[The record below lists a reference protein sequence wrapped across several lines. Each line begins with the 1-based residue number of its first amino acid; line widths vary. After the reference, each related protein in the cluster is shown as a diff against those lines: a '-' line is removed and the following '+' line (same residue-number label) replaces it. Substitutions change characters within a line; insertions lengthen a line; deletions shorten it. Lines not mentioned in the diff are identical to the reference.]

1 VDDARARYPTGMPP
15 YGRKSVTISILRSAR
30 ALALATTLSGL
41 ALTAGTAQSADL
53 VISNWDG
60 YMAKDIAETFKAA
73 TGLTI
78 EVVNHA
84 TNEDIMGKL
93 MASGGKGY
101 DVVFVSSPFAEILN
115 GQGLAEPLDKA
126 AIPNLANLYPEAAAL
141 AYDPGNAYSVPYTWG
156 TTGLCYRSDLVKTP
170 VDSWNALLEPT
181 DALKGK
187 TTMLATDRWL
197 MAAGLLSL
205 GYSVNEK
212 DPAKIEEAK
221 NKLIA
226 AKKTL
231 LAYDDT
237 TFYSKLVSGE
247 AQLVHA
253 WDGWCNYGI
262 AENKDIKFVV
272 PKEGSDLWVDTIVVM
287 KSSEKKD
294 AAMKFVNF
302 ILDAKNHA
310 WAAENILYK
319 VPNKPAMESLAKS
332 VTDQYPNM
340 AMTPADLTKYELLRD
355 LGASMKDYSRAVSEI
370 KAAN

>member
-1 VDDARARYPTGMPP
+1 MKT
-15 YGRKSVTISILRSAR
+15 SVKLRLAGLVAASAM
-30 ALALATTLSGL
+30 TLS
-41 ALTAGTAQSADL
+41 AGTAMSADL

-73 TGLTI
+73 TGLEI

-84 TNEDIMGKL
+84 TNEEVMGKL
-93 MASGGKGY
+93 MAGGGKGY
-101 DVVFVSSPFAEILN
+101 DIVFVSSPFAEILN
-115 GQGLAEPLDKA
+115 HQGMLAPIDKA
-126 AIPNLANLYPEAAAL
+126 AVPNLANLYPEAAAL
-141 AYDPGNAYSVPYTWG
+141 AYDPGTTFSVPYTWG
-156 TTGLCYRSDLVKTP
+156 TTGLCYRSDVVKTAP
-170 VDSWNALLEPT
+170 DSWMNLLAPS
-181 DALKGK
+181 DDLKGK

-197 MAAGLLSL
+197 MAAGLLAK
-205 GYSVNEK
+205 GYSVNET
-212 DPAKIEEAK
+212 DPAKVEEAK
-221 NKLIA
+221 NLLIE

-247 AQLVHA
+247 ASLVHA

-262 AENKDIKFVV
+262 TENKDIKFVV

-287 KSSEKKD
+287 KNSEKQ
-294 AAMKFVNF
+294 AEAMKFINF

-319 VPNKPAMESLAKS
+319 VPNKAAMESLSPDLVK
-332 VTDQYPNM
+332 QYPNM
-340 AMTPADLTKYELLRD
+340 GMTAAELTKYELLRD
-355 LGASMKDYSRAVSEI
+355 LGDAQKEYSRAVSEI

>member
-1 VDDARARYPTGMPP
+1 MTVSFKLRAGVAAI
-15 YGRKSVTISILRSAR
+15 SVA
-30 ALALATTLSGL
+30 AGL
-41 ALTAGTAQSADL
+41 AFSASPALSADL

-73 TGLTI
+73 TGLEI

-84 TNEDIMGKL
+84 TNEEIMGKL

-101 DVVFVSSPFAEILN
+101 DVVFVSSPFAEILI
-115 GQGLAEPLDKA
+115 GQGLVEPLDKA
-126 AIPNLANLYPEAAAL
+126 AIPNLANLYPEAASL
-141 AYDPGNAYSVPYTWG
+141 AYDPGNVFSVPYTWG

-170 VDSWNALLEPT
+170 VDSWNALLTP
-181 DALKGK
+181 DAALKGK

-212 DPAKIEEAK
+212 DPAKIEAAK
-221 NKLIA
+221 NKLIE

-247 AQLVHA
+247 AQLVQA

-262 AENKDIKFVV
+262 TENKDIKFVV

-294 AAMKFVNF
+294 AAMKFINF

-310 WAAENILYK
+310 WAAQNILYN
-319 VPNKPAMESLAKS
+319 VPNKPAMESLDPALAK
-332 VTDQYPNM
+332 QYPSM
-340 AMTPADLTKYELLRD
+340 GVPAAQLVKYELLRD
-355 LGASMKDYSRAVSEI
+355 LAGSMKDYSKAVSEI

>member
-1 VDDARARYPTGMPP
+1 MKQAEKHHIAGVPRKS
-15 YGRKSVTISILRSAR
+15 GRKAV
-30 ALALATTLSGL
+30 LAAAIGFLAF
-41 ALTAGTAQSADL
+41 GTAPSVAADL

-60 YMAKDIAETFKAA
+60 YMAKDIAESFKAA
-73 TGLTI
+73 TGLDI

-84 TNEDIMGKL
+84 TNEEIMGKL

-115 GQGLAEPLDKA
+115 GQGLAEPIDKA
-126 AIPNLANLYPEAAAL
+126 AVPNLANLYPEAANL
-141 AYDPGNAYSVPYTWG
+141 AYDPGNTFSVPYTWG

-170 VDSWNALLEPT
+170 VDSWYNLLTP
-181 DALKGK
+181 DAALKGK

-197 MAAGLLSL
+197 MGAGLLAK
-205 GYSVNEK
+205 GYSVNET

-221 NKLIA
+221 TLLIE

-247 AQLVHA
+247 ASLVHA

-262 AENKDIKFVV
+262 TENKDIKFVV
-272 PKEGSDLWVDTIVVM
+272 PKEGSDLWIDTIVVM

-294 AAMKFVNF
+294 AAMKFINF

-310 WAAENILYK
+310 WAATNILYK
-319 VPNKPAMESLAKS
+319 VPNKAAMDSLDPALAQ
-332 VTDQYPNM
+332 QYPNM
-340 AMTPADLTKYELLRD
+340 GMSAAELVKYELLRD
-355 LGASMKDYSRAVSEI
+355 LGAAQKDYSRAVSEI

>member
-1 VDDARARYPTGMPP
+1 MTVSLKLRAGVAAI
-15 YGRKSVTISILRSAR
+15 SVA
-30 ALALATTLSGL
+30 AGL
-41 ALTAGTAQSADL
+41 AFSASAALSADL

-60 YMAKDIAETFKAA
+60 YMAKDIAATFKAA
-73 TGLTI
+73 TGLEI

-84 TNEDIMGKL
+84 TNEEIMGKL

-115 GQGLAEPLDKA
+115 GQGLVEPLDRP
-126 AIPNLANLYPEAAAL
+126 AIPNLANLYPEAASL

-170 VDSWNALLEPT
+170 VDSWNALLTP
-181 DALKGK
+181 DAALKGK

-212 DPAKIEEAK
+212 DPAKIEAAK
-221 NKLIA
+221 TKLIE

-247 AQLVHA
+247 AQLVQA

-262 AENKDIKFVV
+262 TENKDIKFVV

-287 KSSEKKD
+287 KNSEKKD
-294 AAMKFVNF
+294 AAMKFINY

-310 WAAENILYK
+310 WAASNILYN
-319 VPNKPAMESLAKS
+319 VPNKPAMESLDPALAK
-332 VTDQYPNM
+332 QYPSM
-340 AMTPADLTKYELLRD
+340 GVPAAQLVKYELLRD
-355 LGASMKDYSRAVSEI
+355 LGGSMKDYSKAVSEI

>member
-1 VDDARARYPTGMPP
+1 VTVSSRPHAFSSSGA
-15 YGRKSVTISILRSAR
+15 GRTAIFAF
-30 ALALATTLSGL
+30 AGL
-41 ALTAGTAQSADL
+41 ALSASTALSADL

-60 YMAKDIAETFKAA
+60 YMAKDIADSFKAA
-73 TGLTI
+73 TGLEI

-84 TNEDIMGKL
+84 TNEEIMGKL

-115 GQGLAEPLDKA
+115 GQGMVEPLDKA
-126 AIPNLANLYPEAAAL
+126 AIPNIANLYPEAAAL

-170 VDSWNALLEPT
+170 VDSWNSLLAP
-181 DALKGK
+181 DAALKGK

-212 DPAKIEEAK
+212 DPAKIEEAR
-221 NKLIA
+221 NKLIE

-237 TFYSKLVSGE
+237 TFYSKLVSAE
-247 AQLVHA
+247 ASLVQA

-262 AENKDIKFVV
+262 TENKDIKFVV

-294 AAMKFVNF
+294 AAMKFINF

-310 WAAENILYK
+310 WAAQNILYN
-319 VPNKPAMESLAKS
+319 VPNKPAMESLDPALAKTYATMG
-332 VTDQYPNM
+332 V
-340 AMTPADLTKYELLRD
+340 TPAELAKHELLRD
-355 LGASMKDYSRAVSEI
+355 LGASMKDYSKAVSEI